1 MDQDIATYS
10 DLGVVGFELWTV
22 NNGTIFDNVLITDDV
37 DYAKKVAE
45 ELWMPLSEG
54 EKAKKEAWSKARQAE
69 REAAEKKAE
78 EKKDEPTVAT
88 LSEEALEEIKDEL

>member
-1 MDQDIATYS
+1 MATYS
-10 DLGVVGFELWTV
+10 GLGVVGFELWTV

-78 EKKDEPTVAT
+78 KAKKGEPTVAT
-88 LSEEALEEIKDEL
+88 LSEEAVEEIKDEL

>member
-54 EKAKKEAWSKARQAE
+54 EKAKKEAWKAE

-88 LSEEALEEIKDEL
+88 LSEEAVEEIKDEL